1 MNKGESLSLDG
12 RLDRSSVA
20 FLASG
25 TKHDSMDALRMASE
39 TSYFRGEN
47 ALWVK
52 LVVAEA
58 PILPVR
64 PLDRQA
70 NITISR

>member
-1 MNKGESLSLDG
+1 
-12 RLDRSSVA
+12 
-20 FLASG
+20 
-25 TKHDSMDALRMASE
+25 MDALRMAIE